1 MDVSPYTP
9 TMYIWTT
16 KQYDMGQLIWANIH
30 IVVYGNPSSMEYFS
44 FLKIQH
50 YMILASN
57 EKIEYISVSIGTRE
71 Y

>member
-1 MDVSPYTP
+1 
-9 TMYIWTT
+9 
-16 KQYDMGQLIWANIH
+16 MGQLIWANIH

-44 FLKIQH
+44 FLKVQH